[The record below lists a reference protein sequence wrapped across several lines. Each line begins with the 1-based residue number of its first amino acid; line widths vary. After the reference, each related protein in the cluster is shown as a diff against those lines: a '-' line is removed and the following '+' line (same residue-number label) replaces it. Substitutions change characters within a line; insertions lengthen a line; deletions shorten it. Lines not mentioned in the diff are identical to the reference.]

1 MTLCHAGRVVR
12 KSRLPDTPA
21 IPMKTLVFSYDVVV
35 CGGGL
40 AGFCAA
46 VAAARQ
52 GARVAL
58 VQDRPVLGGNAS
70 SEVRVTVHG
79 ATGFHAYARE
89 TGILSEL
96 LIEERARNHE
106 EINENGW
113 TNSLFD
119 QVLYDLAQRT
129 SGLTLHLNTAVHD
142 VLLGDDELS
151 GLSDIPNRPLP
162 DTVSGWYRRPGCAP
176 RKRIAAVVARVA
188 NAETELTLRARTF
201 IDATGD
207 GLVADLAG
215 CGWRMGSES
224 KEQTGELHAPEVAS
238 TNTMGNSIHIRA
250 RDIGRPAPFTPP
262 AWAKTIPDAD
272 FFHKK
277 GRHLHD
283 LRGGYW
289 WIEIG
294 MPWHTIHDNE
304 TIRHELTAWALAI
317 WDWIK
322 NHDAT
327 TKDRAT
333 NYALEWIGQVPG
345 KRESRRIDGL
355 YQFNEHD
362 IQANVKHADEIGF
375 GGWFVDLHTPGG
387 LLAEHSEP
395 AAGEGYK
402 PDSDYA
408 AKSYVGPYGV
418 PLRAHIATDVD
429 NLMLAGRC
437 LSATHAALG
446 SARVMATTA
455 IVGQALGTG
464 AALTLAKNVPLA
476 RLTDSA
482 LIGEL
487 QQRLLRD
494 GAFLPNLTNTDS
506 ADLAR
511 TATVTASSSALNT
524 GVGPTDAWAS
534 GGLERH
540 PGGRGF
546 PLVKTAAQWIAVAG
560 GRLDSV
566 SACLDNLSG
575 ESRRIR
581 VRLVSVDH
589 IWDYRRELPS
599 LAEAELLVSPGE
611 DRWVDWPVKLSGVA
625 AGFVR
630 LELTADSADVSWRFS
645 RAVLPGQTAGWAMS
659 PKKLRRLES
668 GVTLAF
674 RVAPAQPAYGPEQA
688 LTGMTRPHR
697 ATNLWR
703 SDPGQPLPQSLQL
716 AWSAPQRIAHVELT
730 FPGHLLRE
738 IHAYPPFFRDPQT
751 PRDYTIEAWID
762 GVWTEL
768 LVAKGNYQR
777 HRRHA
782 LSAPVTTDRLRVV
795 VHATNGDPSAALYE
809 IRAYAA

>member
-1 MTLCHAGRVVR
+1 
-12 KSRLPDTPA
+12 
-21 IPMKTLVFSYDVVV
+21 MKTQSLSYDVVV

-46 VAAARQ
+46 VSAARH
-52 GARVAL
+52 GAKVAL

-70 SEVRVTVHG
+70 SEIRVTVHG
-79 ATGFHAYARE
+79 ANGFHVYARE

-96 LIEERARNHE
+96 LIEERVRNHE

-113 TNSLFD
+113 TNSVFD

-129 SGLTLHLNTAVHD
+129 PGLTLHLNTAVHD
-142 VLLGDDELS
+142 VLLGDDDLS
-151 GLSDIPNRPLP
+151 GLADIPNRPLP
-162 DTVSGWYRRPGCAP
+162 DTTNGYYRRPACAP
-176 RKRIAAVVARVA
+176 RKHLSAIVARVA

-201 IDATGD
+201 VDATGD
-207 GLVADLAG
+207 GIVADLAG

-224 KEQTGELHAPEVAS
+224 KEQTGEVHAPAKAS

-262 AWAKTIPDAD
+262 SWAKTIPDAD
-272 FFHKK
+272 FFHKR
-277 GRHLHD
+277 GRGLYD
-283 LRGGYW
+283 LKGGYW

-322 NHDAT
+322 NHDET
-327 TKDRAT
+327 TRHRAT

-345 KRESRRIDGL
+345 KRESRRVDGL

-362 IQANVKHADEIGF
+362 IQANVKHPDEIGF

-402 PDSDYA
+402 ADSDYA
-408 AKSYVGPYGV
+408 AKSFVGPYGI
-418 PLRAHIATDVD
+418 PLRAHIARDVD
-429 NLMLAGRC
+429 NLFLAGRC

-446 SARVMATTA
+446 TARVMATTA

-464 AALTLAKNVPLA
+464 AALALAKNLPLA
-476 RLTDSA
+476 RLPDADLVSE
-482 LIGEL
+482 I

-494 GAFLPNLTNTDS
+494 GAFLPNHANTDA

-511 TATVTASSSALNT
+511 SATASATSSALNR
-524 GVGPTDAWAS
+524 GVGPADAWAS

-540 PGGRGF
+540 PTTRGF
-546 PLVKTAAQWIAVAG
+546 CLEKAAGQWIAVAG
-560 GRLDSV
+560 GRIDSL
-566 SACLDNLSG
+566 SACLDNRG
-575 ESRRIR
+575 AETQRIR
-581 VRLVSVDH
+581 ARLVRVDH
-589 IWDYRRELPS
+589 IWDYRRDLPA
-599 LAEAELLVSPGE
+599 LAETELFVAPGE
-611 DRWVDWPVKLSGVA
+611 DRWISWPVALTGLDD
-625 AGFVR
+625 GYVR
-630 LELTADSADVSWRFS
+630 LDLAADSADVSWRHAQ
-645 RAVLPGQTAGWAMS
+645 AVLPGQVSAWAMNT
-659 PKKLRRLES
+659 KKLRRVEN
-668 GVTLAF
+668 GATLAF
-674 RVAPAQPAYGPEQA
+674 RITPAQPVFGPEQV
-688 LTGMTRPHR
+688 LTGVTRPHR

-703 SDPGQPLPQSLQL
+703 SDPGEPLPQALQL
-716 AWSAPQRIAHVELT
+716 AWSAPQRITRVELT

-751 PRDYTIEAWID
+751 PRDYAIEVLVNGA
-762 GVWTEL
+762 WTEL
-768 LVAKGNYQR
+768 HVEKGNYQR
-777 HRRHA
+777 HRVHVLA
-782 LSAPVTTDRLRVV
+782 ATVSTEKLRVV
-795 VHATNGDPSAALYE
+795 FHATNGDPSAALYE
-809 IRAYAA
+809 IRAYA